1 MNFIL
6 DQNKNEDSEFFELQ
20 AMRQDIKIHKVLFPR
35 NNLSWIGCSI
45 LFNLDSIN
53 SKHLTIT
60 REDLE
65 NESFNPEIKKAEN
78 DFLRRSSSRFG
89 SLGAISS
96 TFRITFKK
104 YDINKEIPLLN
115 RILGYYRNNK

>member
-6 DQNKNEDSEFFELQ
+6 DENTSEDSEFFELQ

-45 LFNLDSIN
+45 LSNLDSIN
-53 SKHLTIT
+53 TKHLTIS
-60 REDLE
+60 RDDLE
-65 NESFNPEIKKAEN
+65 NKNLNPEMRKSED
-78 DFLRRSSSRFG
+78 DFIRRSSSRFG

-96 TFRITFKK
+96 TFRVSFKK
-104 YDINKEIPLLN
+104 YEISKEIPLLN
-115 RILGYYRNNK
+115 KILGYFRNN

>member
-1 MNFIL
+1 MNSIL
-6 DQNKNEDSEFFELQ
+6 DQNTSEDSEFFDLQ

-53 SKHLTIT
+53 AKHLTIT

-65 NESFNPEIKKAEN
+65 NDNLNPEMRKAED
-78 DFLRRSSSRFG
+78 DFLRRSSSRFAT
-89 SLGAISS
+89 LGAIGS
-96 TFRITFKK
+96 TFRVSFKK
-104 YDINKEIPLLN
+104 YEISKEIPLLN
-115 RILGYYRNNK
+115 KILGYYRSDK

>member
-1 MNFIL
+1 MIFIL
-6 DQNKNEDSEFFELQ
+6 DQNIKEDSEFFELQ
-20 AMRQDIKIHKVLFPR
+20 AMRQEIKIHKVLFPR

-45 LFNLDSIN
+45 LFNLDSLN

-65 NESFNPEIKKAEN
+65 NDSVNPEIKKSED

-89 SLGAISS
+89 SLGAIS
-96 TFRITFKK
+96 TFRVTFKK
-104 YDINKEIPLLN
+104 YEISKEIPLLN
-115 RILGYYRNNK
+115 KILSYFRNN